1 MAAADNAAPHCN
13 GYQSMERLTISLETE
28 LATAFDALV
37 EQHAYASRSEAVRDL
52 IRGWISQQALRRNAA
67 RHCIAQIGYVYNHH
81 DRSLAERLAAI
92 LHDDHQLTLS
102 SMHVHL
108 DHDNCFEV
116 NFVRGATTEVRR
128 LADRLIA
135 EKGVRHGSVSLVPVE
150 FEAGQRGH
158 GHVHVKP
165 VS

>member
-1 MAAADNAAPHCN
+1 
-13 GYQSMERLTISLETE
+13 MERMTISIETE
-28 LATAFDALV
+28 LATLFDALV
-37 EQHAYASRSEAVRDL
+37 EQHGYASRSEAVRDL
-52 IRGWISQQALRRNAA
+52 VRGWISQEALRRNTA

-92 LHDDHQLTLS
+92 LHDDHHLSLS

-116 NFVRGATTEVRR
+116 NFVRGPTADVRR

-135 EKGVRHGSVSLVPVE
+135 ETGVRHGSVSLVPVE
-150 FEAGQRGH
+150 LDASTRGH
-158 GHVHVKP
+158 THSGAVSTGHVHIKP
-165 VS
+165 LS